1 MKKLIPITII
11 TWFLGSGKTTLL
23 NHILTGDHGLR
34 IAVVENEFGETS
46 IDSDLI
52 EKSTE
57 ELIEVSNG
65 CMCCVVRKDWMD
77 AIERLLDSGKQ
88 IDAILIEASGASEP
102 LPIAQSFLMNDMWGR
117 VRLDSIIC
125 LIDALNYESLLTNHA
140 DIALDQLEF
149 ADFIVLNKC
158 DLITPQ
164 KIEFLHTLIR
174 RVNALAPIM
183 EASHGKVDLAL
194 LLSTGRFAI
203 LPGMEDEWKNE
214 HKHGHDDLQVFAY
227 RTGSRFKAL
236 ELDAFFEDL
245 TTDCYRIKWFI
256 EFTERPGEWWLIQ
269 KAWARMT
276 MDPWTGTSP
285 PEKRIVFIGKW
296 MQEDLIR
303 KLLDDCT
310 EIGRSVLF
318 TK

>member
-1 MKKLIPITII
+1 MIPITII

-23 NHILTGDHGLR
+23 NHILTGNHWLK

-52 EKSTE
+52 EQSTE

-77 AIERLLDSGKQ
+77 VIEKLLDSGKK
-88 IDAILIEASGASEP
+88 IDAIVIEASGASEP
-102 LPIAQSFLMNDMWGR
+102 LPIAQSFLMNDMGGR
-117 VRLDSIIC
+117 VKLDSIIC
-125 LIDALNYESLLTNHA
+125 LVDALNYESLLTNHT

-158 DLITPQ
+158 DLVSADKKT
-164 KIEFLHTLIR
+164 FLHTLIR

-183 EASHGKVDLAL
+183 EASYGKVDLAL
-194 LLSTGRFAI
+194 LLSTWRFSVTV
-203 LPGMEDEWKNE
+203 GMEEEWQEE
-214 HKHGHDDLQVFAY
+214 HVHGHEDIEVFTY
-227 RTGSRFKAL
+227 KTQSTFKAR
-236 ELDAFFEDL
+236 ELDEFFKDL
-245 TTDCYRIKWFI
+245 TTDCYRVKWFI

-276 MDPWTGTSP
+276 MDPWTKSIP
-285 PEKRIVFIGKW
+285 SDKRMVFIGKD
-296 MQEDLIR
+296 MNEELIR
-303 KLLDDCT
+303 KLLDECT
-310 EIGRSVLF
+310 EGGRSVLF
-318 TK
+318 AK